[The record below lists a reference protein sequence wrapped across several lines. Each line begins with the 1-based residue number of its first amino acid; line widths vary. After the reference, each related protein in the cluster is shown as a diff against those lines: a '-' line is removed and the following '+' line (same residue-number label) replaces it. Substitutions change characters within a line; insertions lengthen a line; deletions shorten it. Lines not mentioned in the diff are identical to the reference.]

1 MPEEMKLFAERILA
15 PVGAKAGRLPVQEL
29 TGFLAVK
36 GRLYDRDRELMIVG
50 RAVNGWVP
58 RRNVL
63 PNCFAN
69 VPFRNQY
76 ATEVLQA
83 SGHSPYVNAVQGQC
97 PMNWVYIDPPNGFN
111 ANKSSFWRVSRQV
124 TGRLRIANVNKRNWP
139 SHLVWSNL
147 YKLSPWEGGN
157 PDTTLRCIQQAGCVA
172 LFQLE
177 IDIYRP
183 RRLLLIA
190 EKNGAPYGDWYRA
203 TDPFLDGL
211 NVPVNMA
218 NGIGGQHVRR
228 AGYLAFPDG
237 EHTHFVDARR
247 PEGQPENAW
256 TKEVVQAFQ
265 QL

>member
-1 MPEEMKLFAERILA
+1 MPPQEQLFAQDILA
-15 PVGAKAGRLPVQEL
+15 PVGAAAGRLPAQEL
-29 TGFLAVK
+29 TGFLAMQ
-36 GRLYDRDRELMIVG
+36 GHLYNRELMVVG
-50 RAVNGWVP
+50 RCVNGFMP
-58 RRNVL
+58 HGVL
-63 PNCFAN
+63 PGAFAN
-69 VPFRNQY
+69 APLRNQY

-83 SGHSPYVNAVQGQC
+83 SGHSPYVDAVQGQC

-111 ANKSSFWRVSRQV
+111 ANQSPFWRVIRQV
-124 TGRLRIANVNKRNWP
+124 TAELHIADATMPDQRP

-147 YKLSPWEGGN
+147 YKLAPWVGGN
-157 PDTTLRCIQQAGCVA
+157 PGVRLRCIQQAGCVA

-183 RRLLLIA
+183 KSLLLIA
-190 EKNGAPYGDWYRA
+190 EKNGAPYGDWFHA
-203 TDPFLDGL
+203 TDPFLVGL
-211 NVPVNMA
+211 NVRENAAV
-218 NGIGGQHVRR
+218 GGQHVRR

-256 TKEVVQAFQ
+256 MQEVVQAFQ